1 MACIKADLMSDL
13 IIGFDSNNEQ
23 EAWGEIFN
31 FETTDLK
38 HENEQ
43 HKFKPSTLNIKT
55 NDFPSIIKPLNKT
68 D

>member
-1 MACIKADLMSDL
+1 M
-13 IIGFDSNNEQ
+13 G
-23 EAWGEIFN
+23 GGGVN

-43 HKFKPSTLNIKT
+43 HKFKPSTLNIKI

-68 D
+68 DWHNIRLGGRVKVHVHIAP